1 MQVSF
6 NNPNNAVWTGYGHA
20 TMRIVS
26 SLSRTKHT
34 VGYSLPNADLEIF
47 FGHAEDYKYINPKS
61 YKVGYTAWESTQFP
75 SNWIESGNLDIVDEF
90 WVPNKFCKD
99 VFKQYTDKDVH
110 IFRHGLDKTFQ
121 PQEREVTDTIKFIHI
136 GYPAYRKNLYD
147 TVNAFLELYS
157 GRKDVTLTI
166 KGYQHV
172 QLPEFDNEP
181 NINVIGETY
190 TSFEMIKLLKEH
202 HALIYPSW
210 GEGFGLIPLQTL
222 GTGMPSIVSGGWCD
236 YPEYVGELMVKS
248 TLTHNP
254 FTIAHPG
261 FMYKVDYED
270 LVKTMLYTEKNIE
283 TLLPQYYDQAP
294 KIHKEYSWDDIVT
307 EYFDNVAKRLM
318 LQ

>member
-26 SLSRTKHT
+26 SLAKTNHS
-34 VGYSLPNADLEIF
+34 VGYSLPNSDLEIF
-47 FGHAEDYKYINPKS
+47 FGHADDYEYINQKA

-75 SNWIESGNLDIVDEF
+75 KTWTESGNLDIVDEI
-90 WVPNKFCKD
+90 WVPNRFCKD
-99 VFKQYTDKDVH
+99 VFSKYTDKDIY

-121 PQEREVTDTIKFIHI
+121 PQERELTDTIKFIHI

-166 KGYQHV
+166 KGYEHV
-172 QLPEFDNEP
+172 SLPEFDNEP

-190 TSFEMIKLLKEH
+190 TSFEMVRLLKEH

-236 YPEYVGELMVKS
+236 YEEYVGDLMVKS

-254 FTIAHPG
+254 FTYKELAH
-261 FMYKVDYED
+261 YVTNDRC
-270 LVKTMLYTEKNIE
+270 
-283 TLLPQYYDQAP
+283 Q
-294 KIHKEYSWDDIVT
+294 SW
-307 EYFDNVAKRLM
+307 
-318 LQ
+318 